1 MSEQFITL
9 DRLKT
14 LVEKYSVVNSSV
26 SDPDILL
33 NSLLESVKHL
43 VNCEAAYLLLARR
56 ETNDFEFGI
65 CLGKNNSEVRKQVVD
80 GNSIAG
86 WVARNNKTVIV
97 NDVASDPR
105 FNRKIQEKTQYIIHN
120 LIGFPLTIEGVCFGV
135 IELMNKLDD
144 EEFTEE
150 DIALVDIFGHQAS
163 IAYKNAV
170 NLKKSRDQLSLFK
183 NAFEAGKEYHPFI
196 AKNPVIISLIESI
209 KQASAI
215 NSSVLITGESG
226 VGKELFA
233 EQVHLL
239 SNRKDKPLVR
249 VSCASLNPTLLES
262 ELFGHVK
269 GAYTD
274 AHSDTKGRFE
284 TANGGTLFLD
294 EIGELPLNL
303 QAKLLRVLQ
312 EKKFERVGSS
322 ETICVDVRII
332 AATNRDLEQMI
343 TEGSFRKDL
352 YFRLNVLPIAVP
364 PLRNRRDEIPDL
376 AMYFVNKS
384 ETHKGFKGFSE
395 EAKKAM
401 LKYMWPGNIR
411 ELENTI
417 ERACIF
423 GTPPLIKVEDLRLP
437 MDNPVEETDGNVPSA
452 GGSSYYPKEKVSAM
466 QTAMGE
472 DRTLKSALNQF
483 KKEYL
488 IKILNETGWNQTAA
502 AKILDIQRTYV
513 SKLMTELG
521 IKK

>member
-1 MSEQFITL
+1 MSEKVIKFE
-9 DRLKT
+9 RLKS
-14 LVEKYSVVNSSV
+14 LVDRYSILNNSIN
-26 SDPDILL
+26 DPDVLL
-33 NSLLESVKHL
+33 NSLLDSIFFLVK
-43 VNCEAAYLLLARR
+43 CDAAYLLQTAKDLK
-56 ETNDFEFGI
+56 NFEFAI
-65 CLGKNNSEVRKQVVD
+65 CLGKNNVEIKKLSVD
-80 GNSIAG
+80 RNSIAG
-86 WVARNNKTVIV
+86 WVAEHNETAII
-97 NDVASDPR
+97 NDVNQDDR
-105 FNRKIQEKTQYIIHN
+105 FNKKFQLKFPYEIRN
-120 LIGFPLTIEGVCFGV
+120 VIGFPLSAEGVCFGV
-135 IELMNKLDD
+135 IMLVNKLDATG
-144 EEFTEE
+144 FTEE
-150 DIALVDIFGHQAS
+150 DLALVDIFGHQAS
-163 IAYKNAV
+163 IAYKNAI

-183 NAFEAGKEYHPFI
+183 NAFETGKEYHPFI
-196 AKNPVIISLIESI
+196 AKNPVIISLLENI

-274 AHSDTKGRFE
+274 AVSDTKGRFE

-343 TEGSFRKDL
+343 AEGSFRKDL

-364 PLRNRRDEIPDL
+364 PLRNRRDEITDL
-376 AMYFVNKS
+376 AMFFMNKS
-384 ETHKGFKGFSE
+384 ETHKGFKGFSN
-395 EAKKAM
+395 EAKQAM
-401 LKYMWPGNIR
+401 LNYMWPGNIR

-423 GTPPLIKVEDLRLP
+423 GTPPFIKVEDLRLP
-437 MDNPVEETDGNVPSA
+437 MDTPSVQKKPDDDFL
-452 GGSSYYPKEKVSAM
+452 SSVGVM
-466 QTAMGE
+466 NGE
-472 DRTLKSALNQF
+472 DRTLKTALNQF
-483 KKEYL
+483 KKEYVT
-488 IKILNETGWNQTAA
+488 KILNETGWNQTAA

-513 SKLMTELG
+513 SKLMNELG

>member
-1 MSEQFITL
+1 MSDKVIKF
-9 DRLKT
+9 DRLKS
-14 LVEKYSVVNSSV
+14 LVDRYSILNNSIN
-26 SDPDILL
+26 DPDVLL
-33 NSLLESVKHL
+33 NSLLDSIKYLVK
-43 VNCEAAYLLLARR
+43 CDAAYLLKPSKDSK
-56 ETNDFEFGI
+56 NFEFAI
-65 CLGKNNSEVRKQVVD
+65 CLDEFGEETKKLSLVKESV
-80 GNSIAG
+80 AG
-86 WVARNNKTVIV
+86 WVAEHNETAII
-97 NDVASDPR
+97 NDVNSDAR
-105 FNRKIQEKTQYIIHN
+105 FNSKVQSKFPFEICN
-120 LIGFPLTIEGVCFGV
+120 VIGFPLSAEGICFGV
-135 IELMNKLDD
+135 IMLVNKHDGQD
-144 EEFTEE
+144 FTEE
-150 DIALVDIFGHQAS
+150 DLALVDIFGHQAS

-183 NAFEAGKEYHPFI
+183 NAFETGKEYHPFI
-196 AKNPVIISLIESI
+196 AKNPVIISLIENI

-274 AHSDTKGRFE
+274 AVSDTKGRFE

-343 TEGSFRKDL
+343 AEGSFRKDL

-364 PLRNRRDEIPDL
+364 PLRNRRDEITDL
-376 AMYFVNKS
+376 AMFFMNKS
-384 ETHKGFKGFSE
+384 ETHKGFKGFSN
-395 EAKKAM
+395 EAKRAM
-401 LKYMWPGNIR
+401 LNYMWPGNIR
-411 ELENTI
+411 ELENTV

-423 GTPPLIKVEDLRLP
+423 GTPPFIKVEDLRLSV
-437 MDNPVEETDGNVPSA
+437 DNPVVQKSAAEVLPSVEN
-452 GGSSYYPKEKVSAM
+452 GL
-466 QTAMGE
+466 GE
-472 DRTLKSALNQF
+472 DRTLKTALNQF
-483 KKEYL
+483 KKEY
-488 IKILNETGWNQTAA
+488 ITKILNETGWNQTAA
-502 AKILDIQRTYV
+502 ARILDIQRTYV
-513 SKLMTELG
+513 SKLMLELG